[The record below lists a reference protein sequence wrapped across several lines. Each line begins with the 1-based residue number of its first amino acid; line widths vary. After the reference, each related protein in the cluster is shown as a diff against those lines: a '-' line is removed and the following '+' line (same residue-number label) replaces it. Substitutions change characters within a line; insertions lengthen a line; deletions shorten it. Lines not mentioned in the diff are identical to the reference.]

1 MFDYRLNSNIR
12 PFGAFSYREI
22 IMSKAQDI
30 LAKLR
35 GRNPIKEKINR
46 ILNPI
51 NEEPKITKEPL
62 SSSDWLRFKA
72 RFIQEYNG
80 EEVQQYSGMTHS
92 EFLEYIK
99 SGYKENSEFDRK
111 SLKEI
116 LRKMETGEYW

>member
-1 MFDYRLNSNIR
+1 
-12 PFGAFSYREI
+12 
-22 IMSKAQDI
+22 MSKAQDI
-30 LAKLR
+30 LAKI
-35 GRNPIKEKINR
+35 RNRQRIKDIDAV
-46 ILNPI
+46 LNPKPYEPEI
-51 NEEPKITKEPL
+51 NKEPL

-116 LRKMETGEYW
+116 LRGMENDDYN